1 MFVQYPLSEWL
12 AAVLSFSTT
21 TTTKAKTVSLRKRE
35 HCYGARQQFDLK
47 IN

>member
-21 TTTKAKTVSLRKRE
+21 TTKEKTVSLRKRE